1 MAIRY
6 PVRLS
11 RLGRGRPRLMDR
23 PFSSPNPV
31 DWYWEQTI
39 AGSLG
44 YFASRGSAAD
54 GQEFREAKLVSVW
67 IGDMKE
73 PLAP

>member
-11 RLGRGRPRLMDR
+11 RLGRGRPRLMGR

-31 DWYWEQTI
+31 DWSSEQTI

-44 YFASRGSAAD
+44 YSQTMDQPPFLAQVLARP
-54 GQEFREAKLVSVW
+54 RW
-67 IGDMKE
+67 IM
-73 PLAP
+73 A

>member
-31 DWYWEQTI
+31 DRYGEQTI
-39 AGSLG
+39 AESLG
-44 YFASRGSAAD
+44 YSQTVDQPPTGKSS
-54 GQEFREAKLVSVW
+54 AKLSSCPSGSVT
-67 IGDMKE
+67 
-73 PLAP
+73 